1 MNEQN
6 TEPKDNTE
14 PEPKPKAPRGRPKKK
29 ALLGEKDNKNLV
41 VSEDFRLLGLN
52 DLLLNKIAQ
61 IGYVTPSDIQK
72 GVVPAILAGKDVIGK
87 AKTGS
92 GKTAAFLLPTLQ
104 RMVLGEIKKVLIISP
119 TRELSMQIFEELL
132 LFSVNGIKAVLLV
145 GGKDIRK
152 QMQSLEGEFQFIIAT
167 TGRLMDHLHRGSLQL
182 REVEMVI
189 LDEADRLLDMGF
201 LDETRE
207 IMDLAI
213 NKKQTA
219 LFSATFNHKVMNLV
233 DQFMKNPQLV
243 EIEEITTIDLKTFQH
258 YFIAV
263 GMTRKRALM
272 YTLIKEQNPEK
283 CIIFVRTKSQ
293 CKLVYDKL
301 FTKDYKVGL
310 LHGDLPQYKR
320 DKILQQFKA
329 GEFQYFVATDVAS
342 RGLHIEGVTHIVNF
356 DMPDEVEEYIH
367 RVGRTAR
374 MGKSGKAFTFVTRV
388 DGEKF
393 INLEKSL
400 NMQIPEHIIPDFKT
414 GLDENG
420 NEVNFSRNED
430 SEQAEAPEKMSV
442 AVASDEILP
451 SEGVD
456 SNSKEGSY
464 EYAKTTFETPKGFGH
479 GL

>member
-1 MNEQN
+1 MNEESKEQ
-6 TEPKDNTE
+6 EVK
-14 PEPKPKAPRGRPKKK
+14 PEPKPKKPRGRPKKK
-29 ALLGEKDNKNLV
+29 VEAIASDDKSVALSDEFKA
-41 VSEDFRLLGLN
+41 LGLTE
-52 DLLLNKIAQ
+52 LMLKKVAQ
-61 IGYVTPSDIQK
+61 VGFSTPSAIQK
-72 GVVPAILAGKDVIGK
+72 GVIPAILDGKDVIGK

-104 RMVLGEIKKVLIISP
+104 RMVAGEIKKVLIISP
-119 TRELSMQIFEELL
+119 TRELSMQIYEELL

-145 GGKDIRK
+145 GGKEIRK
-152 QMQSLEGEFQFIIAT
+152 QIQSMEGSYQFIIAT
-167 TGRLMDHLHRGSLQL
+167 TGRLMDHLKRRSLVL
-182 REVEMVI
+182 DEVEMII

-201 LDETRE
+201 LDETRD
-207 IMDLAI
+207 IMDQAV

-233 DQFMKNPQLV
+233 DQFMKNPLLV
-243 EIEEITTIDLKTFQH
+243 EIEEVTTIDLKTFEH

-283 CIIFVRTKSQ
+283 CIIFVRTKAQ
-293 CKLVYDKL
+293 CKLIYDKL

-310 LHGDLPQYKR
+310 LHGDLPQFKR

-329 GEFQYFVATDVAS
+329 GDFQYFVATDVAA
-342 RGLHIEGVTHIVNF
+342 RGLHIENVTHIINF

-374 MGKSGKAFTFVTRV
+374 MGKSGKAFTFVTKV

-393 INLEKSL
+393 VALEKSL
-400 NMQIPEHIIPDFKT
+400 NMQIPEHIISDFKT

-420 NEVNFSRNED
+420 NEVIFNRNEEQED
-430 SEQAEAPEKMSV
+430 SEADEKPEVVEAVKPLTG
-442 AVASDEILP
+442 SD
-451 SEGVD
+451 VTA
-456 SNSKEGSY
+456 NSKEGD
-464 EYAKTTFETPKGFGH
+464 YAYSKTAFATPKGFGQ

>member
-1 MNEQN
+1 MNEQEAEI
-6 TEPKDNTE
+6 TPQDK
-14 PEPKPKAPRGRPKKK
+14 PKKK
-29 ALLGEKDNKNLV
+29 VGRPRKKKTVNPENNAKAVDI
-41 VSEDFRLLGLN
+41 SEEFKLLGLD
-52 DLLLNKIAQ
+52 DLMLGKVAQ
-61 IGYVTPSDIQK
+61 AGFITPSDIQK
-72 GVVPAILAGKDVIGK
+72 GVIPAILDGKDVIGK

-104 RMVLGEIKKVLIISP
+104 RMVKGEIKKVLIISP
-119 TRELSMQIFEELL
+119 TRELSMQIYEELSV
-132 LFSVNGIKAVLLV
+132 FSVNGIKGVLLV
-145 GGKDIRK
+145 GGKDMRK
-152 QMQSLEGEFQFIIAT
+152 QVQSLASDYQFIIAT
-167 TGRLMDHLHRGSLQL
+167 TGRLMDHLQRGNLHL

-207 IMDLAI
+207 IMDLSV

-233 DQFMKNPQLV
+233 DQFMKDPLLV
-243 EIEEITTIDLKTFQH
+243 EIEEVTTIDLKTFQH
-258 YFIAV
+258 FFIAV
-263 GMTRKRALM
+263 GLTRKRALM
-272 YTLIKEQNPEK
+272 YTLIKEQQPEK

-293 CKLVYDKL
+293 CKLIYDKL

-329 GEFQYFVATDVAS
+329 GAFQYFVATDVAS
-342 RGLHIEGVTHIVNF
+342 RGLHIDGVTHIINF

-400 NMQIPEHIIPDFKT
+400 NMQIPEHILPDFKT

-420 NEVNFSRNED
+420 NEINIRNEERED
-430 SEQAEAPEKMSV
+430 NEDNIEIPENEEVLTEENFQANA
-442 AVASDEILP
+442 
-451 SEGVD
+451 
-456 SNSKEGSY
+456 KEGSFVY
-464 EYAKTTFETPKGFGH
+464 GKTAFETPKGFGQ

>member
-1 MNEQN
+1 MMMNEQ
-6 TEPKDNTE
+6 E
-14 PEPKPKAPRGRPKKK
+14 PEQEIKPKTPRGRPKKK
-29 ALLGEKDNKNLV
+29 AADAAKEGKTV
-41 VSEDFRLLGLN
+41 AISEEFKKLGLT
-52 DLLLNKIAQ
+52 LQMLNKVAQ
-61 IGYVTPSDIQK
+61 VGFTAPSDIQK
-72 GVVPAILAGKDVIGK
+72 GVIPAILEGKDVIGK

-104 RMVLGEIKKVLIISP
+104 RIVQGEIKKVLIISP
-119 TRELSMQIFEELL
+119 TRELSMQIYEELK
-132 LFSVNGIKAVLLV
+132 LFSVNNIKGVLLV
-145 GGKDIRK
+145 GGKDMRK
-152 QMQSLEGEFQFIIAT
+152 QVQSLAGDYHFIIAT
-167 TGRLMDHLHRGSLQL
+167 TGRLMDHLQRGNLQL
-182 REVEMVI
+182 SEVEMVI

-201 LDETRE
+201 LDETRD
-207 IMDLAI
+207 IMDQAV

-219 LFSATFNHKVMNLV
+219 LFSATFNHKVLNLV
-233 DQFMKNPQLV
+233 DQFMKNPLLV

-283 CIIFVRTKSQ
+283 CIIFVRTKAQ

-310 LHGDLPQYKR
+310 LHGDLQQYKR
-320 DKILQQFKA
+320 DKILAQFKA

-342 RGLHIEGVTHIVNF
+342 RGLHIDNVTHIINF

-374 MGKSGKAFTFVTRV
+374 MGKSGKAFTFVTKL

-393 INLEKSL
+393 ITLEKSL

-420 NEVNFSRNED
+420 NEVIFSRGEEQED
-430 SEQAEAPEKMSV
+430 AEEKIEAPEVKETLTTENFKTN
-442 AVASDEILP
+442 AT
-451 SEGVD
+451 
-456 SNSKEGSY
+456 EGSFVY
-464 EYAKTTFETPKGFGH
+464 NKTNFETPKGFGQ

>member
-1 MNEQN
+1 ME
-6 TEPKDNTE
+6 ESKL
-14 PEPKPKAPRGRPKKK
+14 KAPRGRAKKK
-29 ALLGEKDNKNLV
+29 AASAENSGAALSIS
-41 VSEDFRLLGLN
+41 SEFKELGLN
-52 DLLLNKIAQ
+52 DLLLHKIAE
-61 IGYVTPSDIQK
+61 IGYVTPSEIQK
-72 GVVPAILAGKDVIGK
+72 GIIPVLLGGADAIGK

-92 GKTAAFLLPTLQ
+92 GKTAAFLLPILQ
-104 RMVLGEIKKVLIISP
+104 RIVLGELKKVLIISP
-119 TRELSMQIFEELL
+119 TRELSMQIYEELL
-132 LFSVNGIKAVLLV
+132 LFSVNNIKGVLLV
-145 GGKDIRK
+145 GGKDMK
-152 QMQSLEGEFQFIIAT
+152 QQMKSLANEYHIIIAT
-167 TGRLMDHLHRGSLQL
+167 TGRLMDHLQRGNLPL
-182 REVEMVI
+182 NDIEMVV

-207 IMDLAI
+207 IMDKAV
-213 NKKQTA
+213 NRKQTA

-233 DQFMKNPQLV
+233 DQFLKSPKLI
-243 EIEEITTIDLKTFQH
+243 EIEEATTIDLKTFQH

-263 GMTRKRALM
+263 SITRKRALM
-272 YTLIKEQNPEK
+272 YTLIKEQKPEK

-310 LHGDLPQYKR
+310 LHGDLPQFKR

-342 RGLHIEGVTHIVNF
+342 RGLHIDGVTHIINF

-374 MGKSGKAFTFVTRV
+374 MGKSGKAFTFVTKV

-400 NMQIPEHIIPDFKT
+400 NMQIPEHVIPDFKT
-414 GLDENG
+414 GLDEFG
-420 NEVNFSRNED
+420 NEINIRE
-430 SEQAEAPEKMSV
+430 SEQDDGDEKEDAIESTGSTVSPE
-442 AVASDEILP
+442 ITI
-451 SEGVD
+451 D
-456 SNSKEGSY
+456 SNSKEGSFVY
-464 EYAKTTFETPKGFGH
+464 SKTTFETPKGFGQ

>member
-1 MNEQN
+1 MNEQ
-6 TEPKDNTE
+6 ESE
-14 PEPKPKAPRGRPKKK
+14 PEIKPKKPRGRPKKK
-29 ALLGEKDNKNLV
+29 STAPEAEGKSLAI
-41 VSEDFRLLGLN
+41 SEEFKKLGLTE
-52 DLLLNKIAQ
+52 LMLNKVAQ
-61 IGYVTPSDIQK
+61 VGFVTPSDIQK
-72 GVVPAILAGKDVIGK
+72 GVIPAILEGKDVIGK

-104 RMVLGEIKKVLIISP
+104 RMALGEIKKVLIISP
-119 TRELSMQIFEELL
+119 TRELSMQIYEELQ
-132 LFSVNGIKAVLLV
+132 LFSVNGIKGVLLV
-145 GGKDIRK
+145 GGKDMKK
-152 QMQSLEGEFQFIIAT
+152 QVQSLAGNYQFIIAT
-167 TGRLMDHLHRGSLQL
+167 TGRLMDHLQRGNLLLS
-182 REVEMVI
+182 EVEMVI

-201 LDETRE
+201 LDETRD
-207 IMDLAI
+207 IMDQAV

-233 DQFMKNPQLV
+233 DQFMKNPLLV
-243 EIEEITTIDLKTFQH
+243 EIEEVTTIDLKTFQH

-283 CIIFVRTKSQ
+283 CIIFVRTKAQ
-293 CKLVYDKL
+293 CKLVHDKL
-301 FTKDYKVGL
+301 FTKNYKVGL
-310 LHGDLPQYKR
+310 LHGDLQQYKR
-320 DKILQQFKA
+320 DKILAQFKA

-342 RGLHIEGVTHIVNF
+342 RGLHIDNVTHIINF

-420 NEVNFSRNED
+420 NEVMFNRNE
-430 SEQAEAPEKMSV
+430 EQEEVEEKTDTPEIKEALTTENFNTK
-442 AVASDEILP
+442 AT
-451 SEGVD
+451 
-456 SNSKEGSY
+456 EGSFVY
-464 EYAKTTFETPKGFGH
+464 NKTNFETPKGFGQ

>member
-1 MNEQN
+1 MNEEN
-6 TEPKDNTE
+6 EE
-14 PEPKPKAPRGRPKKK
+14 VKPKKRGRAKKK
-29 ALLGEKDNKNLV
+29 PAIIAQDDQNLTL
-41 VSEDFRLLGLN
+41 SEEFKALGLN
-52 DLLLNKIAQ
+52 DQMLKKVAQ
-61 IGYVTPSDIQK
+61 VGFVTPSEIQK
-72 GVVPAILAGKDVIGK
+72 GVIPAILAGKDVIGK

-92 GKTAAFLLPTLQ
+92 GKTASFLLPTLQ
-104 RMVLGEIKKVLIISP
+104 RMSQGEIKKVLIISP
-119 TRELSMQIFEELL
+119 TRELSMQIYEELQ
-132 LFSVNGIKAVLLV
+132 LFSVNAFRAVLLV
-145 GGKDIRK
+145 GGKDMKK
-152 QMQSLEGEFQFIIAT
+152 QVHSLASDYQFIIAT
-167 TGRLMDHLHRGSLQL
+167 TGRLMDHLQRGNLHL
-182 REVEMVI
+182 NDVEMVI

-207 IMDLAI
+207 IMDKAV

-233 DQFMKNPQLV
+233 DQFMKNPLLV
-243 EIEEITTIDLKTFQH
+243 EIEEVTTIDLKTFQH
-258 YFIAV
+258 YYIAV

-272 YTLIKEQNPEK
+272 YTLIKEQQPEK
-283 CIIFVRTKSQ
+283 CIIFVRTKAQ
-293 CKLVYDKL
+293 CKLIYDKL

-320 DKILQQFKA
+320 DKILAQFKA
-329 GEFQYFVATDVAS
+329 GDFQYFVATDVAS
-342 RGLHIEGVTHIVNF
+342 RGLHIDNVTHIINF

-393 INLEKSL
+393 DHLEKSL

-420 NEVNFSRNED
+420 NEVIFSKSEEQEDGEEKVETVENKEALTAENFSTN
-430 SEQAEAPEKMSV
+430 AT
-442 AVASDEILP
+442 
-451 SEGVD
+451 EGAFV
-456 SNSKEGSY
+456 
-464 EYAKTTFETPKGFGH
+464 YAKTTFETPKGFGQ